1 AVIWYDYFLT
11 FPAEVEYIWKK
22 RWRLSTILYL
32 CCRHQML
39 GNVLYM
45 LGLAKVLTQGGDLW
59 LKQFDTV
66 NNGLNCAWP
75 FLCYRCDH
83 WYRVIAALSVLGRA
97 AVIIVFAARTYAVY
111 GRSIYVLIP
120 VGALG
125 LAVVILDIVRHLT
138 GVKSSVVLIH
148 PSMPSLSEV
157 FDTLLSVLV
166 LSFELVCLVL
176 TAWRCGQEIH
186 ATGGFQQAPKKSLFV
201 VMLQQGI
208 LYFALVSMITMG
220 AVILNFDGSYYQRML
235 NAFILPLSCTL
246 TARFLLHLREW
257 DDRAVVLEGKTQAAS
272 AIATMSDWKAAAV
285 SAMSMDDFGSDPVA
299 VAVEKQRRGGTHSEK
314 QLNESDTGTQ
324 RSEVTVNVGGD
335 VLDDGAVSA
344 GAKVADPVAVKRREH
359 SEVEQ
364 VERSR
369 DDHPV

>member
-1 AVIWYDYFLT
+1 MQYASITVIWYDYFLT

-45 LGLAKVLTQGGDLW
+45 LGLAKVLTQG
-59 LKQFDTV
+59 
-66 NNGLNCAWP
+66 
-75 FLCYRCDH
+75 CDH

-125 LAVVILDIVRHLT
+125 LAVVILDIIQAPGVRCV
-138 GVKSSVVLIH
+138 GGSRIKII
-148 PSMPSLSEV
+148 
-157 FDTLLSVLV
+157 DTLLSVLV

-220 AVILNFDGSYYQRML
+220 AVILNFSITDGSYYQRML